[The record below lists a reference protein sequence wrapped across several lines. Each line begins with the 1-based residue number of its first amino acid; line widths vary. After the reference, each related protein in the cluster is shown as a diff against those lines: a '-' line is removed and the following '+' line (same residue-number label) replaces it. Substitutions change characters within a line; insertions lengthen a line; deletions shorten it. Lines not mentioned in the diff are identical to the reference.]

1 MRKILLLSTALILV
15 LGCATFSTTP
25 TPTPPLL
32 PTGETPNPLP
42 EPTDP
47 TQLIVVSP
55 GQTFDIVLPSN
66 PSTGYRWDLVREL
79 DANLL
84 QRVEQTYIAEQPVL
98 PGSGGV
104 DVWTFSAIA
113 TGETTIELGYYPPSG
128 DAQPQETVIFSIR
141 VE

>member
-1 MRKILLLSTALILV
+1 MRKMLLLLAVLILL

-47 TQLIVVSP
+47 SQLIVVSP
-55 GQTFDIVLPSN
+55 SEAFDIVLPSN
-66 PSTGYRWDLVREL
+66 SSTGYRWNLVREL

-84 QRVEQTYIAEQPVL
+84 QLVEQTYVAEQPVI

-128 DAQPQETVIFSIR
+128 DAQPQETVTFSIR

>member
-1 MRKILLLSTALILV
+1 MKRIFFLLAMLIVV
-15 LGCATFSTTP
+15 LGCATFATTP
-25 TPTPPLL
+25 TPTPPLI

-66 PSTGYRWDLVREL
+66 PSTGYRWDLAREL
-79 DANLL
+79 DANFL

-98 PGSGGV
+98 TGSGGV
-104 DVWTFSAIA
+104 DVWTFSAVA
-113 TGETTIELGYYPPSG
+113 AGETTIELGYYPPSD

>member
-1 MRKILLLSTALILV
+1 MRITLLLSAALL
-15 LGCATFSTTP
+15 LLFGCATFSTTP

-47 TQLIVVSP
+47 SQLIVVSP
-55 GQTFDIVLPSN
+55 SQTFDIVLPSN
-66 PSTGYRWDLVREL
+66 PSTGYHWDLVREL

-84 QRVEQTYIAEQPVL
+84 QLVEQTYIAEQPVI
-98 PGSGGV
+98 PGSGGM
-104 DVWTFSAIA
+104 DVWTLSAIA

-128 DAQPQETVIFSIR
+128 DAQPQETVTFSIR

>member
-1 MRKILLLSTALILV
+1 MRKILLISAALILL
-15 LGCATFSTTP
+15 LGCATSATP

-55 GQTFDIVLPSN
+55 GQAFDIVLPSN

-84 QRVEQTYIAEQPVL
+84 QPVEQTYIAEQPVL

-104 DVWTFSAIA
+104 DVWTFSAIG
-113 TGETTIELGYYPPSG
+113 TGETTIELGYYSPSG
-128 DAQPQETVIFSIR
+128 DEQPQETVIFSIR

>member
-1 MRKILLLSTALILV
+1 MRKMLLLSATLIL
-15 LGCATFSTTP
+15 LAGCRTFSTTP
-25 TPTPPLL
+25 TPTPMLL

-47 TQLIVVSP
+47 SQLIVVSP
-55 GQTFDIVLPSN
+55 SQTFDIVLPSN
-66 PSTGYRWDLVREL
+66 PSTGYCWNLVREL

-84 QRVEQTYIAEQPVL
+84 QLVEQTYIAEQPVI

-104 DVWTFSAIA
+104 DVLTFSAIV

-128 DAQPQETVIFSIR
+128 DAQPQETVTFSIR